1 MEGFNNFTREN
12 SEIMKMKRV
21 LAEKI
26 NRKHQPIYTIA
37 FDATVMDAAKMM
49 HKEKIGAMLVNMPVR
64 EDGVYAGILSE
75 RDIISSCASYSNFE
89 TLPVS
94 KIMSTKLITTDMENS
109 AAAVVT
115 SMRKNHMR
123 HIPLSENG
131 KIVAVEFKKCLKV
144 IDMEGKFNP
153 IYDESKTIRV
163 ECTNL
168 LIAVGQSFNW
178 GKLLI

>member
-1 MEGFNNFTREN
+1 
-12 SEIMKMKRV
+12 MKMRRV

-75 RDIISSCASYSNFE
+75 RDIISSCANYSSFE

-131 KIVAVEFKKCLKV
+131 KIIALLSIRDLMYCLD
-144 IDMEGKFNP
+144 IQRETTLAHMSDMLGVRQRNKN
-153 IYDESKTIRV
+153 Y
-163 ECTNL
+163 
-168 LIAVGQSFNW
+168 
-178 GKLLI
+178 